1 MAKTIQEWKRIMTDQ
16 FIGNEVIKTTYNLQ
30 PGKTFEDEFST
41 ASVESILFYAVAFC
55 AWLLETLFDL
65 LRADTVAYIAT
76 MKPGTTRWYATK
88 ALMYQ
93 HGFSL
98 LPDSDVYDNAGHT
111 DQDVADSKV
120 VAYAACVEEPTQ
132 GGRMRI
138 RLKMAGDGGEDLQPL
153 AEPVVEGVQ
162 AYFDRIK
169 YAGVPI
175 KVESKAADQLQ
186 MAWKV
191 YYDPMIL
198 DATGSRL
205 DGTGEKMVE
214 ARIKEYLKQIPFN
227 GIYAVQKHEDYVQAT
242 EGVVLCPVQWAKHKY
257 GDYGWMNIDTLI
269 RPDAGY
275 LRFADEADLEIEFIK
290 KSAF

>member
-1 MAKTIQEWKRIMTDQ
+1 MAKSIKEIQRVIEQSLVDEMASAGITIDTSSWSQVNVLRLLCYV
-16 FIGNEVIKTTYNLQ
+16 F
-30 PGKTFEDEFST
+30 
-41 ASVESILFYAVAFC
+41 AVGSH
-55 AWLLETLFDL
+55 LLETLFDL
-65 LRADTVAYIAT
+65 LRADTTAYIAT
-76 MKPGTTRWYATK
+76 MKPGTTRWYAAK
-88 ALMYQ
+88 GLMYQ

-98 LPDSDVYDNAGHT
+98 LPDTDVYDNTGHT
-111 DQDVADSKV
+111 DQEVADSKM
-120 VAYAACVEEPTQ
+120 VAYAACVEEHTQ
-132 GGRMRI
+132 GGRVRI

-153 AEPVVEGVQ
+153 AEPIVEGVQ

-169 YAGVPI
+169 YAGVPL
-175 KVESKAADQLQ
+175 KVESRTADRLQ
-186 MAWKV
+186 MKWKA

-205 DGTGEKMVE
+205 DGTGNKMVE

-257 GDYGWMNIDTLI
+257 GDYGWMTIDTLVT
-269 RPDAGY
+269 PDAGY
-275 LRFADEADLEIEFIK
+275 LRFADEADLEIEYIK